1 MRLVVRLGG
10 SVVASP
16 VNTELMGK
24 YADLIKTVKSKVMM

>member
-16 VNTELMGK
+16 INIPLMAK
-24 YADLIKTVKSKVMM
+24 YADLIKAG